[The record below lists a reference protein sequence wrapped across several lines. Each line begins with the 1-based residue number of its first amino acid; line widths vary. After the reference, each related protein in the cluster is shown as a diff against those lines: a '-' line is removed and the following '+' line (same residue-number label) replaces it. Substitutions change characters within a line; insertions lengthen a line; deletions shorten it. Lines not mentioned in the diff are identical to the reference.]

1 MAETFD
7 SAVSSFSEQTK
18 KLEIATHYT
27 FGDVEK
33 AKQMVAGTYK
43 DIYAIKARFSSSSIN
58 GAFLIFFNL
67 HNNMVNSIYLILSH
81 SYAVAEIKTNTD
93 WKNFERLISDEMNQ
107 GEHDDVLGS
116 QIKEA
121 MVAGFT
127 LQFNNDLKK
136 LFESGDE
143 IAMNRLFQKFVKDRM
158 GFQNVDI
165 SVDYEPITSVDMELY
180 STSSVKISAQEAQ
193 KRKEE
198 EEKKKRATI
207 QVDEDNPLY
216 GKEIRLIL
224 GGNVILSPIKGK
236 DIAEVAVGDKIRI
249 SITDMNP
256 KAIQVA
262 KAFNAYHDGNFSP
275 ISGRVISI
283 KHQSPA
289 GYKIYAVVAK
299 GIYVKIDE
307 EEDSIKIAMEQLQGQ
322 AREEEGSSM
331 VRIGMMILVIVASIA
346 IIAVLLAQFL

>member
-7 SAVSSFSEQTK
+7 SVVSNFSEQTK

-33 AKQMVAGTYK
+33 AKLMVAGTYK

-67 HNNMVNSIYLILSH
+67 HNNMVNSVFLILSH
-81 SYAVAEIKTNTD
+81 SYAVAEMKTNTD
-93 WKNFERLISDEMNQ
+93 WRAFERQISDQMNQ
-107 GEHDDVLGS
+107 HDHDDVLGS
-116 QIKEA
+116 QIKDA
-121 MVAGFT
+121 MMAGFT
-127 LQFNNDLKK
+127 MQFNSDLKK

-143 IAMNRLFQKFVKDRM
+143 IAMNRMFQKFVKDRM
-158 GFQNVDI
+158 GFQNIDI

-193 KRKEE
+193 KRKDE

-216 GKEIRLIL
+216 GREVRLII
-224 GGNVILSPIKGK
+224 GGNVLLSPIKGK
-236 DIAEVAVGDKIRI
+236 DIADVSVGDKIKI
-249 SITDMNP
+249 AITDMNP

-262 KAFNAYHDGNFSP
+262 KAFNAYSEGNFLP
-275 ISGRVISI
+275 ISGRVIYI
-283 KHQSPA
+283 KHLNP

-307 EEDSIKIAMEQLQGQ
+307 EEESIKIAMERPHTQEQK
-322 AREEEGSSM
+322 EETSSL
-331 VRIGMMILVIVASIA
+331 VRIGMMILVIIASIA
-346 IIAVLLAQFL
+346 IIAVLVAQFL